1 MKQNIWIL
9 NHYAGS
15 MLKARG
21 GRHYW
26 FADHLRRAGYRPVV
40 FCCNVSHDPGTETF
54 FDNEALWSEHPAE
67 EIDVPFVFVRS
78 SLYQGNGKDR
88 ILNML
93 GFYRNVLK
101 AAKQYAARH
110 GAPDVIYASSVHPL
124 TLAAGLKLAKRFGVR
139 CISEVRDLWPE
150 TLVVYSERLRKS
162 HVLKNLLYGG
172 EKWIYKKSDA
182 LIFTQ
187 MGGPDYLRSRRW
199 DREQGGP
206 IDMKRVHYINNGVD
220 LEAFDRNLREY
231 SLHDDDLEEE
241 GSFKIIYTGS
251 IRRVNALG
259 QIVDAAKEIRDP
271 RIRLLVFGSGDDLEA
286 LKNRVEREGLK
297 NIRFKGRVDKYCIPY
312 ILSRA
317 DVNLVHWQ
325 TTPLLKY
332 GESGN
337 KIFEYFAAGKPVFYT
352 VRPTHSLV
360 EAYDCGCTA
369 EGCSPE
375 ELARGM
381 EQMASL
387 PKQELDRMAKNARN
401 AAHDFDFANLTA
413 KLIEVIESV

>member
-1 MKQNIWIL
+1 MKKNVWIM

-26 FADHLRRAGYRPVV
+26 FADHLHRAGYQPVV

-54 FDNEALWSEHPAE
+54 YENEALWSEHRAE
-67 EIDVPFVFVRS
+67 EIGVPFVFVRS
-78 SLYQGNGKDR
+78 NTYIGNGKDR
-88 ILNML
+88 IRNMW

-101 AAKQYAARH
+101 AARQYAAEH

-124 TLAAGLKLAKRFGVR
+124 TLVAGLKLAKHFLVR
-139 CISEVRDLWPE
+139 CVCEVRDLWPE
-150 TLVVYSERLRKS
+150 TLVVYSERLRRS
-162 HVLKNLLYGG
+162 HLLKNALYAG

-187 MGGPDYLRSRRW
+187 MGGPDYLRSKKW

-206 IDMKRVHYINNGVD
+206 IDMKKVHYINNGVD
-220 LEAFDRNLREY
+220 LEAFDNNLRQY
-231 SLHDDDLEEE
+231 RLNDSDLDGEDT
-241 GSFKIIYTGS
+241 FKFIYTGS

-271 RIRLLVFGSGDDLEA
+271 RISILVFGSGDDLEM
-286 LKNRVEREGLK
+286 LRERVEKEGLR
-297 NIRFKGRVDKYCIPY
+297 NIRFKGRVDKQAVPY

-325 TTPLLKY
+325 MTPLLKY

-337 KIFEYFAAGKPVFYT
+337 KIFEYFAAGKPVYYT
-352 VRPTHSLV
+352 VRPTYSLV

-369 EGCSPE
+369 AGFSPK
-375 ELARGM
+375 ELAEGM
-381 EQMASL
+381 EHMAAL
-387 PKQELDRMAKNARN
+387 PGQELDRMAKNARR
-401 AAHDFDFANLTA
+401 AAQDYDFKNLTA
-413 KLIEVIESV
+413 KLIDVIESV